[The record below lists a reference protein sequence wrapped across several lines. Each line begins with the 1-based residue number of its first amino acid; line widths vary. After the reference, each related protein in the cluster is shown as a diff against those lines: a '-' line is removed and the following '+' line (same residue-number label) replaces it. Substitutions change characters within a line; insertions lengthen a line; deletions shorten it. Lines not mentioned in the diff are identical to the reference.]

1 MESADSLV
9 IVPNAL
15 KEVVGVCCSATC
27 AITTNDLS
35 YQIKIVVLLWK
46 DVICSSLLP
55 FRFTFRPFAMVQSCS
70 RLNTINSVLL
80 SFVSSVV
87 LPSYKY
93 RLCSRP
99 GAHHPSTGG

>member
-35 YQIKIVVLLWK
+35 
-46 DVICSSLLP
+46 
-55 FRFTFRPFAMVQSCS
+55 
-70 RLNTINSVLL
+70 
-80 SFVSSVV
+80 
-87 LPSYKY
+87 
-93 RLCSRP
+93 
-99 GAHHPSTGG
+99 